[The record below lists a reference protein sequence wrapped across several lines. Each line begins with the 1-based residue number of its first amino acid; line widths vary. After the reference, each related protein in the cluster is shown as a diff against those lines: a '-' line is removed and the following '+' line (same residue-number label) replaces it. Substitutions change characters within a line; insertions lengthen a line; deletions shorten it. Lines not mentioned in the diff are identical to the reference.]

1 MRYNWRVSSRRR
13 AGRVRGLALAAGLAA
28 GLLGPATVALAG
40 PSPQRTV
47 RVRLAAI
54 GNPDGASSQ
63 PSLSADARR
72 VAFTSQAT
80 NLVPADGN
88 GEVSD
93 IFVYDQGFSTL
104 TLISAGLDG
113 APANGRSDGPV
124 LSADGSQVV
133 FTSRADNLVPEDR
146 NETADVFV
154 FLPATGLSR
163 VSVANNGEEA
173 DGPSSEPD
181 ISADGRYVVFTSSAA
196 NLVEGDDNGR
206 DDVFVRD
213 MVTGATTLISAGRS
227 DSSAAGDSAAPAI
240 SADGR
245 YVSFSSDA
253 PGLVAG
259 DDNRRQDVFLR
270 DLPAGRTQM
279 ISLARGGRAAQNKAI
294 SGGFAAVSDVSR
306 DGRFV
311 AFESDATNLAG
322 RDRNRRTDIFVRD
335 TADQS
340 TRRISVSTTN
350 EESSGA
356 SLLPAITPDGRYVA
370 FASRADDLVPKNAQ
384 GLDVFVR
391 DVTRGATVL
400 VDVTSRGRPRS
411 RELQSVITPGRPSIS
426 DDAGTVAF
434 ASSASNLGGGDTNE
448 LADIFLRRL
457 QPAATATAVRSVGVV
472 DDRLL
477 IVFRSTDRAA
487 GPLQCRLDYG
497 PPTLCPLGGLL
508 LPELGRGSHILSA
521 YAGAPGSHYARRA
534 IVIRIQIGDGRP
546 RVQVRNPADVF

>member
-1 MRYNWRVSSRRR
+1 M
-13 AGRVRGLALAAGLAA
+13 
-28 GLLGPATVALAG
+28 
-40 PSPQRTV
+40 
-47 RVRLAAI
+47 
-54 GNPDGASSQ
+54 
-63 PSLSADARR
+63 
-72 VAFTSQAT
+72 
-80 NLVPADGN
+80 
-88 GEVSD
+88 
-93 IFVYDQGFSTL
+93 
-104 TLISAGLDG
+104 
-113 APANGRSDGPV
+113 
-124 LSADGSQVV
+124 

-146 NETADVFV
+146 NETRDVFV

-173 DGPSSEPD
+173 SGPSSEPD

-213 MVTGATTLISAGRS
+213 VVTGATTLISAGRS

-335 TADQS
+335 TANQS

-370 FASRADDLVPKNAQ
+370 FASRADDLVPKNA
-384 GLDVFVR
+384 
-391 DVTRGATVL
+391 RGSTSSSA
-400 VDVTSRGRPRS
+400 TSRVGPPCSSMSPPAGAPAAVSCIGDHARPAVDQRRRGDRGVRLLGVEPRRGRHQRARRHLP
-411 RELQSVITPGRPSIS
+411 
-426 DDAGTVAF
+426 A
-434 ASSASNLGGGDTNE
+434 AS
-448 LADIFLRRL
+448 